1 MIGILIVSH
10 EPLGTALLHCTR
22 HIFGHLPVQLA
33 ALDVVPDEDP
43 DRARQAAADL
53 LARINDGSGVIVLTD
68 LYGATPSRIAER
80 LAEPGRVA
88 VIAGVNLPL
97 LVKALTYRRGPL
109 EEIVA
114 TLLAGV
120 RETIARMGDNA
131 SEAPG
136 QDPQD
141 GQHRHDGQDGQH
153 RHDGQDGQRGRQ
165 GDPPSGQPGQDRADA
180 EPRGGAGD
188 GGGR

>member
-22 HIFGHLPVQLA
+22 HIFGRLPPQLA
-33 ALDVVPDEDP
+33 ALDVIPDEDP
-43 DRARQAAADL
+43 DLARNAASEL
-53 LARINDGSGVIVLTD
+53 LARINDGTGVIVLTD
-68 LYGATPSRIAER
+68 LYGATPARIAER

-109 EEIVA
+109 EEVVG
-114 TLLAGV
+114 TLLVGV
-120 RETIARMGDNA
+120 RETIARMGDNGDGRHTAPDA
-131 SEAPG
+131 SGA
-136 QDPQD
+136 
-141 GQHRHDGQDGQH
+141 
-153 RHDGQDGQRGRQ
+153 
-165 GDPPSGQPGQDRADA
+165 SGPDSADE